1 MFYVTKLYF
10 IMESIL
16 NREELKELI
25 QAIYDDYD
33 FANFNLHF
41 VDEVE
46 PHKVYV
52 IKNNRIFNELTR
64 TTLISVDSIVSNRE
78 IDELSLYGI
87 DVKTHLFRKMVEA
100 TANKIL
106 TDIYKVNEIKWF
118 YDRKSPV
125 EIELTITNWYLYEEK
140 TETGFRYILRFEIGE
155 VV

>member
-1 MFYVTKLYF
+1 
-10 IMESIL
+10 MESIL
-16 NREELKELI
+16 DKDQLKELI
-25 QAIYDDYD
+25 QVIYDDYD

-64 TTLISVDSIVSNRE
+64 TTLISVDSIVSNSE
-78 IDELSLYGI
+78 IDYLSSYGI
-87 DVKTHLFRKMVEA
+87 DVKIMLFRKMVEE

-106 TDIYKVNEIKWF
+106 TDIYKVNTREWF

-125 EIELTITNWYLYEEK
+125 EIELTIANWCLYEEK

-155 VV
+155 IV

>member
-1 MFYVTKLYF
+1 
-10 IMESIL
+10 MESIL

-64 TTLISVDSIVSNRE
+64 TTLISVDSIVSNSE
-78 IDELSLYGI
+78 IDEISLYGI
-87 DVKTHLFRKMVEA
+87 DVKTHLFRKMVEE
-100 TANKIL
+100 TANKIVS
-106 TDIYKVNEIKWF
+106 DIYKVNTREWF

-125 EIELTITNWYLYEEK
+125 EIELTITNWGLYEEK
-140 TETGFRYILRFEIGE
+140 TETGFRYLLRFEIGE
-155 VV
+155 IV

>member
-1 MFYVTKLYF
+1 
-10 IMESIL
+10 MESVL
-16 NREELKELI
+16 DREQLKELI
-25 QAIYDDYD
+25 QAIYDDND

-78 IDELSLYGI
+78 IDEISLYGI
-87 DVKTHLFRKMVEA
+87 DVKTHLFRKMVEE

-106 TDIYKVNEIKWF
+106 TDVYKVNNREWF

-125 EIELTITNWYLYEEK
+125 EIELTITNWGLYEEK
-140 TETGFRYILRFEIGE
+140 TETGFRYLLRFEIGE
-155 VV
+155 IV

>member
-1 MFYVTKLYF
+1 
-10 IMESIL
+10 MESIL
-16 NREELKELI
+16 DREQLKELI
-25 QAIYDDYD
+25 QEIYDDND

-64 TTLISVDSIVSNRE
+64 TTLISVDSIVSSRE
-78 IDELSLYGI
+78 IDEMSLYGI
-87 DVKTHLFRKMVEA
+87 DVKTHLFRKMVEE

-106 TDIYKVNEIKWF
+106 TDIYKVNTREWF

-125 EIELTITNWYLYEEK
+125 EIELTITNWGLYEEK
-140 TETGFRYILRFEIGE
+140 TENGFRYRLRFEIGE
-155 VV
+155 IA

>member
-1 MFYVTKLYF
+1 
-10 IMESIL
+10 MESIL

-25 QAIYDDYD
+25 QAIYDDND

-78 IDELSLYGI
+78 IDEMSLYGI
-87 DVKTHLFRKMVEA
+87 DVKTHLFRKMVEE

-106 TDIYKVNEIKWF
+106 TDIYKVNTREWF

-125 EIELTITNWYLYEEK
+125 EIELTITNCGLYEEK
-140 TETGFRYILRFEIGE
+140 TETGFRYRFRFEIGE
-155 VV
+155 II

>member
-1 MFYVTKLYF
+1 
-10 IMESIL
+10 MESIL
-16 NREELKELI
+16 DREQLKELI
-25 QAIYDDYD
+25 QEIYDDND

-64 TTLISVDSIVSNRE
+64 TTLISVDSIVSSRE
-78 IDELSLYGI
+78 IDEMSLYGI
-87 DVKTHLFRKMVEA
+87 DVKTHLFRKMVEE

-106 TDIYKVNEIKWF
+106 TDIYKVNTREWF

-125 EIELTITNWYLYEEK
+125 EIELTIANWGLYEEK
-140 TETGFRYILRFEIGE
+140 TETGFRYLLRFEIGE
-155 VV
+155 IV

>member
-1 MFYVTKLYF
+1 
-10 IMESIL
+10 MESIL
-16 NREELKELI
+16 DREQLKELI
-25 QAIYDDYD
+25 QEIYDDND

-64 TTLISVDSIVSNRE
+64 TTLISVDSIVSNSE
-78 IDELSLYGI
+78 IDYLSSYGI
-87 DVKTHLFRKMVEA
+87 DVKIMLFRKMVEE

-106 TDIYKVNEIKWF
+106 TDIYKVNTREWF

-125 EIELTITNWYLYEEK
+125 EIELTITNWGLYEEK
-140 TETGFRYILRFEIGE
+140 TESGFRYRLRFEIGE
-155 VV
+155 IV

>member
-1 MFYVTKLYF
+1 
-10 IMESIL
+10 MESIL
-16 NREELKELI
+16 NKEELKELI

-106 TDIYKVNEIKWF
+106 TDIYKVNAIEWF

-155 VV
+155 IV

>member
-1 MFYVTKLYF
+1 MKSVLD
-10 IMESIL
+10 
-16 NREELKELI
+16 REELKEVI

-106 TDIYKVNEIKWF
+106 TDIYKVNEIEWF

-155 VV
+155 IV

>member
-1 MFYVTKLYF
+1 
-10 IMESIL
+10 MESIL

-106 TDIYKVNEIKWF
+106 TDIYKVNAIEWF

-140 TETGFRYILRFEIGE
+140 TETGFRYLLRFEIGE
-155 VV
+155 IV

>member
-1 MFYVTKLYF
+1 
-10 IMESIL
+10 MESIL
-16 NREELKELI
+16 DKDQLKELI
-25 QAIYDDYD
+25 QEIYDDND

-78 IDELSLYGI
+78 IDEISLYGI
-87 DVKTHLFRKMVEA
+87 DVKTHLFRKMVEE

-106 TDIYKVNEIKWF
+106 TDIYKVNTREWF

-125 EIELTITNWYLYEEK
+125 EIELTITNCGLYEEK
-140 TETGFRYILRFEIGE
+140 TETGFRYRFRFEIGE
-155 VV
+155 II

>member
-1 MFYVTKLYF
+1 
-10 IMESIL
+10 MESIL

>member
-1 MFYVTKLYF
+1 
-10 IMESIL
+10 MESIL

-106 TDIYKVNEIKWF
+106 TDIYKVNAIEWF

-155 VV
+155 IV

>member
-1 MFYVTKLYF
+1 M
-10 IMESIL
+10 
-16 NREELKELI
+16 NREQLKDLI

-64 TTLISVDSIVSNRE
+64 TTLISVDSIVSNSE
-78 IDELSLYGI
+78 IDYLSSYGI
-87 DVKTHLFRKMVEA
+87 DVKIMLFRKMVEE

-106 TDIYKVNEIKWF
+106 TDIYKVNTREWF

-125 EIELTITNWYLYEEK
+125 EIELTITNWGLYEEK
-140 TETGFRYILRFEIGE
+140 TETGFRYLLRFEIGE
-155 VV
+155 IV

>member
-1 MFYVTKLYF
+1 
-10 IMESIL
+10 MESVL
-16 NREELKELI
+16 DREELKELI

-78 IDELSLYGI
+78 IDEVSLYGI
-87 DVKTHLFRKMVEA
+87 DVKTHLFRKMVEE

-106 TDIYKVNEIKWF
+106 TDIYKVNTREWF

-125 EIELTITNWYLYEEK
+125 EIELTITNCGLYEEK

-155 VV
+155 IV

>member
-1 MFYVTKLYF
+1 
-10 IMESIL
+10 MESIL
-16 NREELKELI
+16 NREQLEELI
-25 QAIYDDYD
+25 RVIYDDYD

-64 TTLISVDSIVSNRE
+64 TTLISVDSIVSNSE
-78 IDELSLYGI
+78 IDYLSSYGI
-87 DVKTHLFRKMVEA
+87 DVKIMLFRKMVEE

-106 TDIYKVNEIKWF
+106 TDVYKVNNREWF

-125 EIELTITNWYLYEEK
+125 EIELTITNWGLYEEK
-140 TETGFRYILRFEIGE
+140 TETGFRYLLRFEIGE
-155 VV
+155 IV

>member
-1 MFYVTKLYF
+1 
-10 IMESIL
+10 MESIL
-16 NREELKELI
+16 DREQLKELI
-25 QAIYDDYD
+25 QEIYDDND

-64 TTLISVDSIVSNRE
+64 TTLISVDSIVSSRE
-78 IDELSLYGI
+78 IDEMSLYGI
-87 DVKTHLFRKMVEA
+87 DVKTHLFRKMVEE

-106 TDIYKVNEIKWF
+106 TDIYKVNTREWF

-125 EIELTITNWYLYEEK
+125 EIELTISNWGLYEEK
-140 TETGFRYILRFEIGE
+140 TENGFRYRLRFEIGE
-155 VV
+155 IA

>member
-1 MFYVTKLYF
+1 
-10 IMESIL
+10 MESIL

-64 TTLISVDSIVSNRE
+64 TTLISVDSIVSNSE
-78 IDELSLYGI
+78 IDYLSSYGI
-87 DVKTHLFRKMVEA
+87 DVKIMLFRKMVEE

-106 TDIYKVNEIKWF
+106 TDIYKVNTREWF

-125 EIELTITNWYLYEEK
+125 EIELTITNWGLYEEK
-140 TETGFRYILRFEIGE
+140 TETGFRYLLRFEIGE
-155 VV
+155 IV

>member
-1 MFYVTKLYF
+1 
-10 IMESIL
+10 MESVL
-16 NREELKELI
+16 DREELKELI

-64 TTLISVDSIVSNRE
+64 TTLIMVDSIVTNNQIHE
-78 IDELSLYGI
+78 MSLYGI
-87 DVKTHLFRKMVEA
+87 DVKVHLFRAMVAES
-100 TANKIL
+100 ANKIL
-106 TDIYKVNEIKWF
+106 TDIYKVNAIEWF

-155 VV
+155 IV

>member
-1 MFYVTKLYF
+1 
-10 IMESIL
+10 MESIL
-16 NREELKELI
+16 DKDQLKELI
-25 QAIYDDYD
+25 QEIYDDND

-78 IDELSLYGI
+78 IDEMSLYGI
-87 DVKTHLFRKMVEA
+87 DVKTHLFRKMVEE

-106 TDIYKVNEIKWF
+106 TDIYKVNTREWF

-125 EIELTITNWYLYEEK
+125 EIELTITNCGLYEEK
-140 TETGFRYILRFEIGE
+140 TETGFRYRFRFEIGE
-155 VV
+155 II